1 MSSDPITPDSQS
13 LEASLR
19 ELQPSVLDEA
29 FLSRLESAA
38 EDRLTELSPAEIR
51 FEKSLQENSPASLS
65 PAFLD
70 SLENVMSG
78 IPFPLDEK
86 IVLFPKAAP
95 ELAKPTK
102 TGQRSLFAAAAAV
115 ALIGAATALLMP
127 QKPSAA
133 GSGLANT
140 SNSPVIAPENIAPV
154 TYDRGLS
161 EAKDEGVIWQSKD
174 KPQRV
179 VRVVYMDR
187 ITTKNA
193 EGKTVEIEQPRVEY
207 ILVPEKID

>member
-1 MSSDPITPDSQS
+1 MSFDPTSSDSQS
-13 LEASLR
+13 LDVSLR
-19 ELQPSVLDEA
+19 ELKPFALDEA

-38 EDRLTELSPAEIR
+38 DGSLTELSPVEIR
-51 FEKSLQENSPASLS
+51 FENSLRENAPTGLS
-65 PAFLD
+65 SAFLD
-70 SLENVMSG
+70 SLEKVMSG

-86 IVLFPKAAP
+86 IVLFPKASA
-95 ELAKPTK
+95 EIRKPVK
-102 TGQRSLFAAAAAV
+102 TGQRSIFAAAAAV

-127 QKPSAA
+127 QKPSAT
-133 GSGLANT
+133 GLAN
-140 SNSPVIAPENIAPV
+140 NSISPIISSENIAPI

-179 VRVVYMDR
+179 VRVVYVDR